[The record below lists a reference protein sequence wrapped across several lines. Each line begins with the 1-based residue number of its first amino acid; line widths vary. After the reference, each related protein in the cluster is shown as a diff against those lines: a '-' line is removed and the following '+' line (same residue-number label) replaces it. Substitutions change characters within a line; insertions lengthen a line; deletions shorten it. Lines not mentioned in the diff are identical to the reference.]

1 MREQRLGIVT
11 DRPDEA
17 RSAAE
22 RDRHVRTH
30 DQKLRGIAVLL
41 ICLASLVFSAAAIA
55 ALLFMGQSPPGLAS
69 GTTSIQLPRH
79 FDFSGVARLPC
90 E

>member
-41 ICLASLVFSAAAIA
+41 ICLAILVFSAAAIA
-55 ALLFMGQSPPGLAS
+55 AL
-69 GTTSIQLPRH
+69 
-79 FDFSGVARLPC
+79 
-90 E
+90 